1 MRRAKKMNNC
11 SKVVPLRTINIIDH
25 EASIWL
31 VRLDDGNLSDESRK
45 ELKHWLSSDSRHS
58 IALKAMTSIW
68 DDMDEVLVTN
78 DRVNLPKNVILWP
91 ILKPIFEPI
100 LIAAS
105 ISFIA
110 IFIWFAMPVDV
121 QKNSY
126 VTLVGQQLD
135 ATFDDGSV
143 IQLNTNSHI
152 ETEFTDEKRIV
163 KLIKGE
169 ALFDVAHDPNRPF
182 IVYAGDRL
190 VQAIGTQFVVHLESE
205 NIQVTV
211 TDGKVKM
218 SKVPLNKTLKDI
230 KSLNNT
236 TIQKDDVYIIKG
248 EKVIVG
254 SDHTPKISLINSE
267 NMLRELSWLDGK
279 LIFDNEELFDV
290 IEEINRYIDIKIVL
304 KDPSLHKT
312 PISGRFDLAD
322 SEALIEAIELSFN
335 MKSQRIDTNQVLLT
349 KK

>member
-1 MRRAKKMNNC
+1 MNNR
-11 SKVVPLRTINIIDH
+11 SKVVPLRTISTIDH

-45 ELKHWLSSDSRHS
+45 ELKRWLSADSRHS
-58 IALKAMTSIW
+58 IALKAMTCIW

-78 DRVNLPKNVILWP
+78 DNENLSGNVTLWP
-91 ILKPIFEPI
+91 ILKPIFEPF

-126 VTLVGQQLD
+126 VTLVGQQMD
-135 ATFDDGSV
+135 ATFDDGS
-143 IQLNTNSHI
+143 IIHLNTNSRI

-169 ALFDVAHDPNRPF
+169 ALFEVAHDPNRPF

-190 VQAIGTQFVVHLESE
+190 VQAIGTKFVVHLESE

-218 SKVPLNKTLKDI
+218 SKVPLNKTLTDI
-230 KSLNNT
+230 KAINNT
-236 TIQKDDVYIIKG
+236 TIQKDDVYIVKG

-254 SDHTPKISLINSE
+254 RDHTPKLTRIKQE
-267 NMLRELSWLDGK
+267 NMQRELSWLDGK
-279 LIFDNEELFDV
+279 LIFVNEELFDV

-304 KDPSLHKT
+304 KDPSLHKI

-322 SEALIEAIELSFN
+322 SEALIEAIALSFN
-335 MKSQRIDTNQVLLT
+335 MKSQRLDTNQVLLT
-349 KK
+349 KKNKDLN

>member
-1 MRRAKKMNNC
+1 MNNC
-11 SKVVPLRTINIIDH
+11 SKVVPLRTLNAIDH
-25 EASIWL
+25 ESSIWL

-45 ELKHWLSSDSRHS
+45 ELKHWLSADSRHS

-68 DDMDEVLVTN
+68 DEMDEVLVTN
-78 DRVNLPKNVILWP
+78 GNVSENIALWP
-91 ILKPIFEPI
+91 VLKPIFEPL

-143 IQLNTNSHI
+143 IHLNTNSRI

-190 VQAIGTQFVVHLESE
+190 VQAIGTKFVVHLESE

-218 SKVPLNKTLKDI
+218 SKVPLNKALIDI
-230 KSLNNT
+230 KSLNNSS
-236 TIQKDDVYIIKG
+236 IQKDDVYIVKG
-248 EKVIVG
+248 EKAIVS
-254 SDHTPKISLINSE
+254 SDHTPKITRIKSE
-267 NMLRELSWLDGK
+267 NMQRELSWLDGK
-279 LIFDNEELFDV
+279 LIFVNEELFDV

-304 KDPSLHKT
+304 KDPSLHKIS
-312 PISGRFDLAD
+312 ISGRFDLAD

-335 MKSQRIDTNQVLLT
+335 MKSQRIDTKHVLLT